1 MNSFEIAGEAM
12 LQSAE
17 GNRLIAQAIVKG
29 LQSLGSKIGRFAVT
43 VLGSAPGQHLLP

>member
-17 GNRLIAQAIVKG
+17 GNRLIAEAILKS
-29 LQSLGSKIGRFAVT
+29 LQSLGAKIGRFAVS
-43 VLGSAPGQHLLP
+43 VLGSAPGPHLLP